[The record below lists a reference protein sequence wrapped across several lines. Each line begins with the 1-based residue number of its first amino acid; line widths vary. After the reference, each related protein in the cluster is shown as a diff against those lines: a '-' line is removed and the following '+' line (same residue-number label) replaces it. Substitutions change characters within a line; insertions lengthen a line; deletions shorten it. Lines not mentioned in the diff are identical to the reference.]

1 MFGFQLYISDCL
13 SSLHRDSEVR
23 GHFGFRLSMKHPTC
37 MTIRSYHL
45 PLKMHERMAQNDR
58 KVLEPYGTTM
68 IHHQLGHV
76 SGRLLAAQHIFHA
89 RLHIAVHANSGS
101 NSVHFF

>member
-13 SSLHRDSEVR
+13 SSLHRDAEVR

-45 PLKMHERMAQNDR
+45 PLKMHERMAVAHVGQ
-58 KVLEPYGTTM
+58 LERHPESWLSHCYGC
-68 IHHQLGHV
+68 IW
-76 SGRLLAAQHIFHA
+76 
-89 RLHIAVHANSGS
+89 
-101 NSVHFF
+101 